1 MSERKRIMV
10 VEDEAIVSMDIQDSL
25 THLGYE
31 VVAAATS
38 GEEAIELAGEHRPE
52 MILMDIM
59 LMGDMNG
66 IEAAKVI
73 RERFSIPI
81 IYLTAYS
88 SNDMLDSAM
97 VTGPY
102 SYLIKP
108 FNKEELNSAIKIGL
122 YKHRMDMAVVRA
134 HGELEI
140 AYNELRSLDG
150 LKQRIIDSVSHELKT
165 PLSISLMSLEFA
177 MTENRNDEVER
188 YLRMAKGAMD
198 RQSRIVENL
207 IVESW
212 TYREGLDLNM
222 EKISLEDMIQIVI
235 GELRDEIKKKEVKV
249 ETNLAEIHIFVDFK
263 KTKQALL
270 NIIDNAVK
278 FMEKGG
284 VISISAWCK
293 NGCVEMIVEDT
304 GIGIE
309 ERYHDRIFENLF
321 QIEQDS
327 TRRFPGI
334 GMGLSIAKTIVES
347 HGGEIWV
354 ESEVGTGSMF
364 HITLPREGEGSSS

>member
-1 MSERKRIMV
+1 MSDRKKVMV
-10 VEDEAIVSMDIQDSL
+10 VEDEAIVSMDIQGSL
-25 THLGYE
+25 VHLGYE
-31 VVAAATS
+31 VVATATS
-38 GEEAIELAGEHRPE
+38 GEEAIEQAGEHRPD

-88 SNDMLDSAM
+88 SNEMLEQAM
-97 VTGPY
+97 TTGPY

-108 FNKEELNSAIKIGL
+108 FNREELNSAVKIGI
-122 YKHRMDMAVVRA
+122 YKHKMDMAVVRA

-150 LKQRIIDSVSHELKT
+150 LKQNIIDCVSHELKT
-165 PLSISLMSLEFA
+165 PVSISLTSIEFA
-177 MTENRNDEVER
+177 MAENRNDEVER
-188 YLRMAKGAMD
+188 YLKLAKGAME

-212 TYREGLDLNM
+212 SYREGLDMNM
-222 EKISLEDMIQIVI
+222 ERISLEDLVQIVI
-235 GELRDEIKKKEVKV
+235 GELRDEIKRKEVKV
-249 ETNLAEIHIFVDFK
+249 ETNLDGIHIFADFK

-270 NIIDNAVK
+270 NILDNAVK
-278 FMEKGG
+278 FMDEGG

-293 NGCVEMIVEDT
+293 NGCVEMIVEDS

-309 ERYHDRIFENLF
+309 EEYQKRIFERLF
-321 QIEQDS
+321 QVEQGS
-327 TRRFPGI
+327 TRRFSGI
-334 GMGLSIAKTIVES
+334 GMGLAIARTIIES

-354 ESEVGTGSMF
+354 ESEVGKGSMF
-364 HITLPREGEGSSS
+364 HLTMPREGERRSS

>member
-1 MSERKRIMV
+1 MSEKTRVMI

-25 THLGYE
+25 VHLGYE
-31 VVAAATS
+31 VAATATS
-38 GEEAIELAGEHRPE
+38 GEDAIELAGEHRPD
-52 MILMDIM
+52 MVLMDIM
-59 LMGDMNG
+59 LMGDMDG

-88 SNDMLDSAM
+88 SNDMLEKAM
-97 VTGPY
+97 ITGPY

-108 FNKEELNSAIKIGL
+108 FNKEELNSAIRIGI
-122 YKHRMDMAVVRA
+122 YKHKMDMAIVRA
-134 HGELEI
+134 HDELEI

-150 LKQRIIDSVSHELKT
+150 IKQRIIDNVSHELKT

-188 YLRMAKGAMD
+188 YLKMAKGAMD
-198 RQSRIVENL
+198 RQARIVENL

-212 TYREGLDLNM
+212 SYREGLDLNM
-222 EKISLEDMIQIVI
+222 EKILLDDLVQIVI
-235 GELRDEIKKKEVKV
+235 GELRDDIRKKKVKV
-249 ETNLAEIHIFVDFK
+249 ETNLDEIHIFADFR

-278 FMEKGG
+278 FTDGGG

-293 NGCVEMIVEDT
+293 NGCVEMIVGDT

-309 ERYHDRIFENLF
+309 DKYHERIFEKLF
-321 QIEQDS
+321 QIEPDPS
-327 TRRFPGI
+327 VSFPGI
-334 GMGLSIAKTIVES
+334 GMGLAIAKTIIES

-354 ESEVGTGSMF
+354 KSEVGKGSMF
-364 HITLPREGEGSSS
+364 HMTLPCESGESLS